1 MKAREAVTQ
10 HVVAES
16 AGGADPL
23 LQGRLGQF
31 RFELLKAGQA
41 EDETM
46 KDGEEDG
53 GGGDLG
59 IVAGI
64 RQFRCGGAEMEN
76 FVQVAS
82 KGG

>member
-1 MKAREAVTQ
+1 
-10 HVVAES
+10 
-16 AGGADPL
+16 
-23 LQGRLGQF
+23 
-31 RFELLKAGQA
+31 LLKAGQA